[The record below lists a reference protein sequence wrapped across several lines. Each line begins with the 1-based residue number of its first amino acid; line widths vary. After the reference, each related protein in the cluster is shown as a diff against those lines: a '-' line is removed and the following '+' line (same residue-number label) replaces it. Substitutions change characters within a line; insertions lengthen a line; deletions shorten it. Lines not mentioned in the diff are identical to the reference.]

1 MVPAAPV
8 VPAVPLVPAAPLVP
22 APPTVP
28 ALAPPRPEAALP
40 AMPVPAAPVPE
51 PPLDPLL
58 HAATNPAQM
67 MTAPQSN
74 RVLRMVR
81 LLGVGGAD

>member
-1 MVPAAPV
+1 
-8 VPAVPLVPAAPLVP
+8 
-22 APPTVP
+22 
-28 ALAPPRPEAALP
+28 
-40 AMPVPAAPVPE
+40 MPVPAAPVPE